1 VVVGTHFG
9 TWLNSI
15 GPSTEGSGSK
25 HGLWVLLIVGAVGI
39 GLGLVRVLF
48 QWSDDRRRR
57 RVRKAAAR
65 GKRWAEAHI
74 QKQTGLEGTSEQEQG
89 EAEDLCIEVLEDA
102 PLLLA
107 KPEDMLDKQQPL
119 AATSGESTP

>member
-1 VVVGTHFG
+1 M
-9 TWLNSI
+9 
-15 GPSTEGSGSK
+15 
-25 HGLWVLLIVGAVGI
+25 LLIVGTVGI

-74 QKQTGLEGTSEQEQG
+74 QKQQPGLDVTSDLEGEGDQ
-89 EAEDLCIEVLEDA
+89 DLSIGVLEDL
-102 PLLLA
+102 PLLLT
-107 KPEDMLDKQQPL
+107 KPEDTLDKQQPL
-119 AATSGESTP
+119 AAASGESTP

>member
-1 VVVGTHFG
+1 VGTHFG

-15 GPSTEGSGSK
+15 GPPTEGSGSK

-39 GLGLVRVLF
+39 GLSFVRVLF
-48 QWSDDRRRR
+48 QWADDRRRR
-57 RVRKAAAR
+57 RVRKAADR

-74 QKQTGLEGTSEQEQG
+74 QKQTPSLDVPSELRGEGDQDLSKG
-89 EAEDLCIEVLEDA
+89 VWEDL
-102 PLLLA
+102 PLLLT

-119 AATSGESTP
+119 GAASGERTS

>member
-1 VVVGTHFG
+1 VVVGTHFA

-39 GLGLVRVLF
+39 GLGFVRVLF

-74 QKQTGLEGTSEQEQG
+74 QKQPTGLEETSEQG
-89 EAEDLCIEVLEDA
+89 EAEDLCIEVLKDV
-102 PLLLA
+102 PLLLI
-107 KPEDMLDKQQPL
+107 KPEDTLDNQHPL
-119 AATSGESTP
+119 AATSGESAP